1 MSEIEKK
8 ATQIAQESVINV
20 QPFDFASIE
29 YGAIKMGYWMKER
42 MIEKAE
48 LFLIDA
54 FKELPNGYG
63 TFKIKREGSIEQLIE
78 DFKKY
83 MEV

>member
-1 MSEIEKK
+1 MNNEILSKARQLAQVKNEPEGSCDISKLSVALEMAEWLKK
-8 ATQIAQESVINV
+8 
-20 QPFDFASIE
+20 
-29 YGAIKMGYWMKER
+29 M
-42 MIEKAE
+42 MIEKTE

>member
-29 YGAIKMGYWMKER
+29 YGAIKMGYWMEQQ
-42 MIEKAE
+42 MTEKAE
-48 LFLIDA
+48 KWFWHNIENFLITDKYGDKFFDTEPA
-54 FKELPNGYG
+54 F
-63 TFKIKREGSIEQLIE
+63 E
-78 DFKKY
+78 DFKNSILK
-83 MEV
+83 

>member
-1 MSEIEKK
+1 MNNEILSKARQLAQIKNEPEGSYSICQLAVALEMADWLKK
-8 ATQIAQESVINV
+8 
-20 QPFDFASIE
+20 
-29 YGAIKMGYWMKER
+29 M
-42 MIEKAE
+42 MIEKTE

>member
-1 MSEIEKK
+1 MNNEILSKARQLAQIKNEPEGNYSICQLAVALEMAEWLKK
-8 ATQIAQESVINV
+8 
-20 QPFDFASIE
+20 
-29 YGAIKMGYWMKER
+29 M
-42 MIEKAE
+42 MIEKTE

-78 DFKKY
+78 DLRKA
-83 MEV
+83 MED